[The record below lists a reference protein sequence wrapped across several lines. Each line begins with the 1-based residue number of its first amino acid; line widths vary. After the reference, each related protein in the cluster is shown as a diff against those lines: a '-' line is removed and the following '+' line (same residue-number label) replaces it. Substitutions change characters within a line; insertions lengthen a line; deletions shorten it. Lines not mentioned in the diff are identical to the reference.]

1 MCGSCLTHK
10 TMKTSCNIDNLLLD
24 DGMNKE
30 VVKVL
35 KEMIVQ

>member
-1 MCGSCLTHK
+1 
-10 TMKTSCNIDNLLLD
+10 MKTSCNIDNLLLD